1 MTQRQI
7 GAIAVFSGYLLLAIT
22 VYRWQLFTHFIWTIL
37 LFKALVP
44 IAFVFF
50 CWSVTRLLK
59 WPFWTALLIPLLA
72 EAASWFYI
80 RHTIDVNQN
89 TDRHEVGVLSQW
101 INYRDVI
108 QFNRNFASYS
118 PDLGYVLRPNS
129 EGVHSSL
136 EYSNA
141 FKINSFGV
149 RDDESSLDNPQ
160 LVFLGDS
167 FTMGWGVDQDQTYA
181 DLTGRKLGVKTL
193 NAGISSYG
201 TYREMLLFSKMK
213 RDSVKL
219 VVLQYCDNDL
229 EENEARNEPQNQP
242 QLLTPQSFKN
252 TATFNRINETYY
264 PMRYTYFFVREKD
277 LLKRIWTSP
286 VQVLGEIGGALSSWV
301 KGAPLDVKT
310 PQDIKTP
317 AEAKAHA
324 TSFFKSLAK
333 IRKFYQGNIVIMHL
347 DGRYTRPEM
356 IRALEAEAK
365 QTGDAHLFFLHTD
378 ELLQAQDYYPID
390 GHIRAS
396 GHAKISDAL
405 VKMIGERQLLTR

>member
-7 GAIAVFSGYLLLAIT
+7 GVIAVFSGYLLLAIT
-22 VYRWQLFTHFIWTIL
+22 VYRWQLFTHFVSTVL

-44 IAFVFF
+44 IAFVLF

-59 WPFWTALLIPLLA
+59 WPFWTALLMPLLL
-72 EAASWFYI
+72 ETASYFYI
-80 RHTIDVNQN
+80 RHTIAVNRN
-89 TDRHEVGVLSQW
+89 ASRHEVGVLQKW

-108 QFNRNFASYS
+108 QFNRHFASYS

-136 EYSNA
+136 EYTNA

-149 RDDESSLDNPQ
+149 RDDEASLAHPK

-167 FTMGWGVDQDQTYA
+167 FTMGWGVDQTQTYA
-181 DLTGRKLGVKTL
+181 DLTGSKLGVKTL

-213 RDSVKL
+213 RDSVQL

-229 EENEARNEPQNQP
+229 EENEARNEPRNQP
-242 QLLTPQSFKN
+242 QVLTAKSFAN

-277 LLKRIWTSP
+277 MLKRIWTSP
-286 VQVLGEIGGALSSWV
+286 GQVFGEIGGAISSWMNGRQLAV
-301 KGAPLDVKT
+301 VT
-310 PQDIKTP
+310 PPDIKTP
-317 AEAKAHA
+317 DETKRHAEY
-324 TSFFKSLAK
+324 FFKSLAK
-333 IRKFYQGNIVIMHL
+333 IRKFYKGNIVVMHL

-356 IRALEAEAK
+356 IRAFEEEAK
-365 QTGDAHLFFLHTD
+365 RTGDAHLFFLHTD
-378 ELLQAQDYYPID
+378 EVLQAQDYYPID
-390 GHIRAS
+390 GHINAS
-396 GHAKISDAL
+396 GHARVADAL
-405 VKMIGERQLLTR
+405 VRMIGGKQLLMR

>member
-1 MTQRQI
+1 MTQRQT
-7 GAIAVFSGYLLLAIT
+7 GVIALFSGYLLLAIT
-22 VYRWQLFTHFIWTIL
+22 VYRWQLFTHFTSTIL

-44 IAFVFF
+44 IAFIFF
-50 CWSVTRLLK
+50 CWSITRLFKL
-59 WPFWTALLIPLLA
+59 PFWTALLIPLLV
-72 EAASWFYI
+72 ETASYFYI
-80 RHTIDVNQN
+80 RHTIAANQD
-89 TDRHEVGVLSQW
+89 TDRHEVGVLGKW

-108 QFNRNFASYS
+108 QFNRHFASYS

-167 FTMGWGVDQDQTYA
+167 FTMGWGVDENQTYA

-219 VVLQYCDNDL
+219 VVLQYCDNDR

-242 QLLTPQSFKN
+242 QLLTAQSFAN

-286 VQVLGEIGGALSSWV
+286 IQVFGEIGGALSSWV
-301 KGAPLDVKT
+301 KGKQLDVVT

-317 AEAKAHA
+317 AETKPHA
-324 TSFFKSLAK
+324 EYFFKSLAK
-333 IRKFYQGNIVIMHL
+333 IRRFYKGNIVVMHL

-356 IRALEAEAK
+356 IRAFEAEAK
-365 QTGDAHLFFLHTD
+365 RTGDEHLYFLHTD
-378 ELLQAQDYYPID
+378 ELLRAQDYYPVD
-390 GHIRAS
+390 GHIKAS
-396 GHAKISDAL
+396 GHAKISEAL